1 MNFDKIELTS
11 VAVRTTQYPTDN
23 KPEFF
28 NSNFIISADLSN
40 IFFNCTSYLP

>member
-23 KPEFF
+23 KPEFLIVGR
-28 NSNFIISADLSN
+28 SNVG
-40 IFFNCTSYLP
+40 